1 MTLLNGKEVI
11 VSDAALQRLV
21 PLSSFFV
28 VVVQAH
34 GRVIFQHLLLLSEA
48 AGSSLSKKK
57 KKNEIPVYITC
68 LAPNYRLQVSLS
80 RVGWNW
86 AKMRLKACAT
96 VLTYSW
102 TYHWNDSDRL

>member
-57 KKNEIPVYITC
+57 KKMKSQCTLPAWHQTIDFRCPS
-68 LAPNYRLQVSLS
+68 Q
-80 RVGWNW
+80 G
-86 AKMRLKACAT
+86 
-96 VLTYSW
+96 
-102 TYHWNDSDRL
+102 